1 MAFHVT
7 HRIATRTQS
16 EDATPIVVELLRD
29 LPAAPGSVD
38 VLPITAQDAL
48 VEWSFGDDLGRGLLT
63 TWFRPKMYEP
73 LPGTAGAGLMA
84 LLEGGNPSAF
94 RLRVMAGTMALFN
107 GRPDLQQFD
116 HPIRGVGA
124 ETYTVTFNDGL
135 REVASKRRTI
145 GGQVLPFTLLDVAFD
160 YPGEAGVVVAHP
172 WRPTLQTPDGPD
184 LSLFDRVTV
193 PTPPLTDR
201 ADTYGKAITEMLA
214 AFLANVGYSPSTGR
228 MIYQYVRL
236 GRDGAHYTGKQ
247 ADNFGDPFTLPVP
260 THQVF
265 RVGQYQT
272 ERRGAVYVEIVD
284 NDTNAVTLS
293 TTEGTPVP
301 GLDDLTVTWPYIPDG
316 SDADDDQT
324 IRVYRTSPPS
334 LYIEKF
340 EDGAD
345 GAVSGDAYPDE
356 LVAKVLH
363 DWLGAPRIRIKDAT
377 LAGFLDPMLP
387 FRATIRP
394 GVTRVFRAIKGRW
407 DLKTGVTRA
416 LEALEVGVPA

>member
-73 LPGTAGAGLMA
+73 LPGTPGAGLMA

-124 ETYTVTFNDGL
+124 ETYKVTFNDGL

-160 YPGEAGVVVAHP
+160 YPGEAGLVVAHP
-172 WRPTLQTPDGPD
+172 WTPTLQTPDGPD

-193 PTPPLTDR
+193 PTPPLTDK
-201 ADTYGKAITEMLA
+201 ADTYGKAITEILA

-228 MIYQYVRL
+228 MIYQYVRE
-236 GRDGAHYTGKQ
+236 GRTGVSYTGRKV
-247 ADNFGDPFTLPVP
+247 DEFGDPLTLLVQ
-260 THQVF
+260 THDVY

-272 ERRGAVYVEIVD
+272 ERRGAVHVEIVE
-284 NDTNAVTLS
+284 NDTKAVVIS
-293 TTEGTPVP
+293 TTEGASVP
-301 GLDDLTVTWPYIPDG
+301 GLDDLSMTWPYVPDD
-316 SDADDDQT
+316 SDANDNQT
-324 IRVYRTSPPS
+324 IRVYKTAPPS

-340 EDGAD
+340 AAGAD
-345 GAVSGDAYPDE
+345 GVVAGDAYPDE
-356 LVAKVLH
+356 LVAKVFY
-363 DWLGAPRIRIKDAT
+363 DWLGTARIRIKDAT
-377 LAGFLDPMLP
+377 VSGFVDPMLP
-387 FRATIRP
+387 FTATVRP
-394 GVTRVFRAIKGRW
+394 GVTRVFRAIQGRW
-407 DLKTGVTRA
+407 DLRTGVTRN
-416 LEALEVGVPA
+416 LEALEVGVPV